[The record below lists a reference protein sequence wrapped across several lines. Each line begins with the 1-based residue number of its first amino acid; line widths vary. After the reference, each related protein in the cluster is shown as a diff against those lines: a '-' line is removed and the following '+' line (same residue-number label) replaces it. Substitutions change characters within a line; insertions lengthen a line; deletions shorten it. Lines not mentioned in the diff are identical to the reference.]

1 MYDLVIFDMDGVL
14 VDSEP
19 IANRILHKYLAA
31 LGMPLS
37 LDEMTRAL
45 IGLSTP
51 AWRRV
56 VEERFGIAIPDELIE
71 RQKAEV
77 HEAYKTELK
86 PVAGVE
92 RAIQALKQPRCVASS
107 SPPET
112 IAVSLRLTGLD
123 RHFGGKLFSA
133 SMVERGKP
141 HPDIFLHAARTMGHA
156 PARTAVVEDTVTGVM
171 AGVAA
176 GMNVFAYA
184 GASYADADALT
195 RAGGR
200 VFRDMRALP
209 KLLGVEV

>member
-19 IANRILHKYLAA
+19 IANRILHKHLSA

-56 VEERFGIAIPDELIE
+56 VEDRFGIALSDELIE

-77 HEAYKTELK
+77 HAAYETELK

-92 RAIQALKQPRCVASS
+92 RALQALKQPRCVASS

-123 RHFGGKLFSA
+123 RHFGDRLFSA
-133 SMVERGKP
+133 QMVERGKP
-141 HPDIFLHAARTMGHA
+141 HPDLFLHAARTMGHP
-156 PARTAVVEDTVTGVM
+156 PARTAVVEDTVIGVT

-176 GMNVFAYA
+176 GMRVFAYA
-184 GASYADADALT
+184 GANYADPGALAA
-195 RAGGR
+195 AGGT
-200 VFRDMRALP
+200 VFTEMRELP
-209 KLLGVEV
+209 RILGAA